1 MDPTP
6 EKDRPQNP
14 EQTSDGQGVMTEPPG
29 SLEMD
34 GGAARNRLRRVLY
47 GGRYL
52 DEDQVQNL
60 LETQEE
66 VGGSLYENLC
76 RQQDLSPIDRAAFF
90 CDLFDWIAYLDVSDY
105 SVQID
110 LLAIVSRDL
119 AEKHMF
125 LPLARAE
132 GVLSVAMSNPLDLAA
147 LDEVSRRTDCDV
159 VPIVSTDEQ
168 IRKAIDRNYKRVE
181 AQKQAQVRLKR
192 HAASEKEMQDAI
204 EKAQQGGGNSKGA
217 VEAREETV
225 VRLVELILN
234 NAIAREASDIH
245 LEPYEKE
252 FRLRYRQDGRLCPVL
267 DGSKSVY
274 PPLVS
279 RIKIMANLDIAEHR
293 IPQDGRMK
301 LDYEDRD
308 IDFRVSVLPTQ
319 HGEKVVMRIL
329 DKSGLQLDL
338 TDMGFEEDARDLF
351 LEAINMPNGIVLVTG
366 PTGSGKSTT
375 LYPALNNL
383 NRDNVNLITLE
394 DPVEYNI
401 FGINQVQCNA
411 KVGLTFASGLRS
423 ILRQDPD
430 VVMVGEIRD
439 HETADIAIKAALTGH
454 LVLSTLHTNDAP
466 GAVSRLLDMGVEP
479 FMLSASLNLAQ
490 AQRLVRRVCD
500 RCKKPVKIPQTVLD
514 KYGDEFPE
522 DARDARYTYQGE
534 GCEHCGNTGYK
545 GRTCVAELMPVRPD
559 IKAMIADGANIAEL
573 RARAR
578 EQGMTT
584 LFQCGIRKALAGV
597 TTLEEVVRV
606 TSM

>member
-1 MDPTP
+1 MEPEPNKQTP
-6 EKDRPQNP
+6 LDP
-14 EQTSDGQGVMTEPPG
+14 EQTTETRQSPGDDPLAMTR
-29 SLEMD
+29 
-34 GGAARNRLRRVLY
+34 GAGPARGRLRRVLY

-52 DEDQVQNL
+52 DESQVQNL

-76 RQQDLSPIDRAAFF
+76 RQQDLAPIDRAAFF
-90 CDLFDWIAYLDVSDY
+90 CDLFEGLAYFDVSGY
-105 SVQID
+105 SVPSH
-110 LLAIVSRDL
+110 LLNVISRKL
-119 AEKHMF
+119 AEKHIF
-125 LPLARAE
+125 VPLAQVE
-132 GVLSVAMSNPLDLAA
+132 GVLTVAMSNPLDLAT
-147 LDEVSRRTDCDV
+147 LDEVSRRTECDV
-159 VPIVSTDEQ
+159 VPVISTDEQ
-168 IRKAIDRNYKRVE
+168 IQQAIEQNYQKLE

-192 HAASEKEMQDAI
+192 HAASEEEMQAAI
-204 EKAQQGGGNSKGA
+204 EETKQGAPGAKGGS
-217 VEAREETV
+217 EAKEETV

-234 NAIAREASDIH
+234 NAIARGASDIH
-245 LEPYEKE
+245 LEPYEKV
-252 FRLRYRQDGRLCPVL
+252 FRLRYRQDGRLAPVL
-267 DGSKSVY
+267 EGDHQVY

-279 RIKIMANLDIAEHR
+279 RLKIMSNLDIAEHR

-301 LDYEDRD
+301 LDYEGRD

-329 DKSGLQLDL
+329 DKSSLQLDF
-338 TDMGFEEDARDLF
+338 TDMGFEENARDTF
-351 LEAINMPNGIVLVTG
+351 LEEISKPNGIVLVTG

-375 LYPALNNL
+375 LYSALNNL
-383 NRDNVNLITLE
+383 NRDDVNLITLE

-490 AQRLVRRVCD
+490 AQRLVRRVCQ
-500 RCKKPVKIPQTVLD
+500 RCKKPVKIPQTFLD
-514 KYGDEFPE
+514 KHADELPE
-522 DARDARYTYQGE
+522 GSENAQHTYQGE
-534 GCEHCGNTGYK
+534 GCEQCNGTGYK
-545 GRTCVAELMPVRPD
+545 GRTCVAEMMPVTPTV
-559 IKAMIADGANIAEL
+559 KAMIAEGANISDL
-573 RARAR
+573 RDKARQ
-578 EQGMTT
+578 EGMAT
-584 LFQCGIRKALAGV
+584 LFECGLRKAFAGI
-597 TTLEEVVRV
+597 TSLEEIIRV